1 MSVVLILTTYGEA
14 VTDLLRTT
22 MHPES
27 RLRMPV
33 ETHQENRLRPGNEY
47 DSPMFHEAVGQFDR
61 VANLMGLDDNVMDRL
76 RSPQKSTVVS
86 FPFRHDNYSEVE
98 TIFGYRVQHLTTM
111 GPTKGGIRFAP
122 DVDLGEVAA
131 LAMLMTWKCSI
142 VGVPFGGAKGGVRI
156 NPMELSRAEL
166 QRVTRRFT
174 MEIINVIGP
183 EQDIPAPDLGT
194 NEQVMAWMMDT
205 YSQHVGHAVPA
216 VVTGKPPA
224 LGGSVARRE
233 ATGRG
238 LMFLLPQAAQVIE
251 MNPLDA
257 TVAIHGFGNVG
268 RYAAVAGSQMKTRVV
283 AVSDISGA
291 LYNPDGLDVN
301 AVGKWVDENRFL
313 EGYPDA
319 DFLDGNAVFALDV
332 DVLVPAAVQGVI
344 NKDNA
349 RDVRAKMI
357 IEGANSPT
365 TIEADDILNERGVLI
380 IPDILA
386 NAGGVTVSYF
396 EWVQDVQKY
405 FWTENEIVARL
416 REIMVSSFEDVHQI
430 SVSENVN
437 LRTAALI
444 KGIRRVADAKLVRG
458 IFP

>member
-1 MSVVLILTTYGEA
+1 
-14 VTDLLRTT
+14 
-22 MHPES
+22 
-27 RLRMPV
+27 
-33 ETHQENRLRPGNEY
+33 
-47 DSPMFHEAVGQFDR
+47 MFHEAVGQFDR
-61 VANLMGLDDNVMDRL
+61 VAKVMGLDDNISDRL
-76 RSPQKSTVVS
+76 RSPQRATVVS
-86 FPFRHDNYSEVE
+86 FPFRHDNYTEVE

-122 DVDLGEVAA
+122 DVDLGEVSA
-131 LAMLMTWKCSI
+131 LAMWMTWKCSI

-166 QRVTRRFT
+166 QRLTRRYT

-183 EQDIPAPDLGT
+183 DRDIPAPDLGT
-194 NEQVMAWMMDT
+194 NEQVMAWLMDT
-205 YSQHVGHAVPA
+205 YSQHVGHSVPS

-238 LMFLLPQAAQVIE
+238 LMFLLPQAAATVDL
-251 MNPLDA
+251 NPEGA
-257 TVAIHGFGNVG
+257 SVAIHGFGNVG
-268 RYAAVAGSQMKTRVV
+268 RYAAVAGQQMNTKVV

-291 LYNPDGLDVN
+291 IHNSDGLEIEK
-301 AVGKWVDENRFL
+301 VGRWVDENRFL

-319 DFLDGNAVFALDV
+319 DFIDGNDIFTLDV
-332 DVLVPAAVQGVI
+332 DVLVPAAIQGVI
-344 NKDNA
+344 HKDNA
-349 RDVRAKMI
+349 ADITAKVI
-357 IEGANSPT
+357 IEGANNPT
-365 TIEADDILNERGVLI
+365 TLEADDILRENGVFI
-380 IPDILA
+380 VPDILA

-405 FWTENEIVARL
+405 FWTENEVVARL
-416 REIMVSSFEDVHQI
+416 REIMISAYEDVHGI
-430 SVSENVN
+430 AVSEKVDM
-437 LRTAALI
+437 RTAALI

>member
-1 MSVVLILTTYGEA
+1 MTALV
-14 VTDLLRTT
+14 
-22 MHPES
+22 
-27 RLRMPV
+27 
-33 ETHQENRLRPGNEY
+33 GNEF
-47 DSPMFHEAVGQFDR
+47 DSPMYKEAAGQFDR
-61 VANLMGLDDNVMDRL
+61 VARLMGLDDNVADRL
-76 RSPQKSTVVS
+76 RVPQKSTMVS
-86 FPFRHDNYSEVE
+86 FPFRRDTYSQVE
-98 TIFGYRVQHLTTM
+98 TLFGYRVQHLTTM

-142 VGVPFGGAKGGVRI
+142 VGVPFGGAKGGVRVD
-156 NPMELSRAEL
+156 PMALSRAEL

-183 EQDIPAPDLGT
+183 ETDIPAPDLGT

-205 YSQHVGHAVPA
+205 YSQHVGHSVPA

-224 LGGSVARRE
+224 LGGSIARRE

-238 LMFLLPQAAQVIE
+238 LMFLVPQAAGVRQ
-251 MNPLDA
+251 LDPNDLK
-257 TVAIHGFGNVG
+257 VAIHGFGNVG
-268 RYAAVAGSQMKTRVV
+268 RYAAVAGQQMGVRIV

-291 LYNPDGLDVN
+291 LYNPDGLEVD
-301 AVGKWVDENRFL
+301 AVAKWVDENRFL

-319 DFLDGNAVFALDV
+319 DYIDGDGVFGLPV
-332 DVLVPAAVQGVI
+332 DILVPAAVQNVI
-344 NKDNA
+344 HARNA
-349 RDVRAKMI
+349 ADVQAKII
-357 IEGANSPT
+357 IEGANGPT
-365 TIEADDILNERGVLI
+365 TIEADEILREKEVLV

-405 FWTENEIVARL
+405 FWTENEVVARL
-416 REIMVSSFEDVHQI
+416 REIMTRAFSDVHNI
-430 SVSENVN
+430 ALNEEVDM
-437 LRTAALI
+437 RTAALI
-444 KGIRRVADAKLVRG
+444 KGIRKVADAKLVRG

>member
-1 MSVVLILTTYGEA
+1 MTTA
-14 VTDLLRTT
+14 V
-22 MHPES
+22 
-27 RLRMPV
+27 
-33 ETHQENRLRPGNEY
+33 GNEF
-47 DSPMFHEAVGQFDR
+47 DSPMYKEAAGQFDR
-61 VANLMGLDDNVMDRL
+61 VARLMGLDDNVADRL
-76 RSPQKSTVVS
+76 RVPQKSTMVS
-86 FPFRHDNYSEVE
+86 FPFRRDTYSEVE
-98 TIFGYRVQHLTTM
+98 TLFGYRIQHLTTM

-142 VGVPFGGAKGGVRI
+142 VGLPFGGAKGGVRVD
-156 NPMELSRAEL
+156 PMELSRAEL

-174 MEIINVIGP
+174 MEIIHVIGP
-183 EQDIPAPDLGT
+183 ETDIPAPDLGT
-194 NEQVMAWMMDT
+194 NEQVMAWLMDT
-205 YSQHVGHAVPA
+205 YSQHVGHSVPA

-238 LMFLLPQAAQVIE
+238 LMFLLPQAAGVRGIDP
-251 MNPLDA
+251 NNV

-268 RYAAVAGSQMKTRVV
+268 RYAAIAGHQMGVKIA

-291 LYNPDGLDVN
+291 LYDPEGLDVD
-301 AVGKWVDENRFL
+301 AVAKWVDENRFL
-313 EGYPDA
+313 EGFPDA
-319 DFLDGNAVFALDV
+319 DFIDGDKIFSLPV
-332 DVLVPAAVQGVI
+332 DVLVPAAIQNVI
-344 NKDNA
+344 RGDNA
-349 RDVRAKMI
+349 GEIQAKII
-357 IEGANSPT
+357 IEGANGPT
-365 TIEADDILNERGVLI
+365 TIEADDILRDRDVLI

-405 FWTENEIVARL
+405 FWTENEVVARL
-416 REIMVSSFEDVHQI
+416 REIMTRAFSDVHNIAINEDVD
-430 SVSENVN
+430 

-444 KGIRRVADAKLVRG
+444 KGIRKVADAKLVRG

>member
-1 MSVVLILTTYGEA
+1 MTTA
-14 VTDLLRTT
+14 V
-22 MHPES
+22 
-27 RLRMPV
+27 
-33 ETHQENRLRPGNEY
+33 GNEF
-47 DSPMFHEAVGQFDR
+47 DSPMYKEAAGQFDR
-61 VANLMGLDDNVMDRL
+61 VARLMGLDDNIADRL
-76 RSPQKSTVVS
+76 RVPQKSTMVS
-86 FPFRHDNYSEVE
+86 FPFRRDTYSEVE
-98 TIFGYRVQHLTTM
+98 TLFGYRIQHLTTM

-142 VGVPFGGAKGGVRI
+142 VGLPFGGAKGGVRVD
-156 NPMELSRAEL
+156 PMQLSRAEL

-183 EQDIPAPDLGT
+183 ETDIPAPDLGT
-194 NEQVMAWMMDT
+194 NEQVMAWLMDT
-205 YSQHVGHAVPA
+205 YSQHVGHSVPA

-238 LMFLLPQAAQVIE
+238 LMFLLPQAAGVREIDP
-251 MNPLDA
+251 NSV

-268 RYAAVAGSQMKTRVV
+268 RYAAIAGHQMGVKIA

-291 LYNPDGLDVN
+291 LYDPEGLEVD
-301 AVGKWVDENRFL
+301 AVAKWVDENRFL
-313 EGYPDA
+313 EGFPDA
-319 DFLDGNAVFALDV
+319 DFIDGDKIFSLPV
-332 DVLVPAAVQGVI
+332 DVLVPAAIQNVI
-344 NKDNA
+344 RGDNA
-349 RDVRAKMI
+349 GEIQAKII
-357 IEGANSPT
+357 IEGANGPT
-365 TIEADDILNERGVLI
+365 TIEADDILREKDVLI

-405 FWTENEIVARL
+405 FWTENEVVARL
-416 REIMVSSFEDVHQI
+416 REIMTRAFSDVHNIAINEDVD
-430 SVSENVN
+430 

-444 KGIRRVADAKLVRG
+444 KGIRKVADAKLVRG

>member
-1 MSVVLILTTYGEA
+1 VTTFI
-14 VTDLLRTT
+14 
-22 MHPES
+22 
-27 RLRMPV
+27 
-33 ETHQENRLRPGNEY
+33 GNEF
-47 DSPMFHEAVGQFDR
+47 DSPMYKEAAGQFDR
-61 VANLMGLDDNVMDRL
+61 VARLMGLDDNVADRL
-76 RSPQKSTVVS
+76 RVPQKSTMVS
-86 FPFRHDNYSEVE
+86 FPFRHDTYSEVE
-98 TIFGYRVQHLTTM
+98 TLFGYRVQHLTTM

-142 VGVPFGGAKGGVRI
+142 VGLPFGGAKGGVRVD
-156 NPMELSRAEL
+156 PMGLSRAEL

-183 EQDIPAPDLGT
+183 ETDIPAPDLGT
-194 NEQVMAWMMDT
+194 NEQVMAWLMDT
-205 YSQHVGHAVPA
+205 YSQHVGHSVPA

-238 LMFLLPQAAQVIE
+238 LMFLVPQAAGVRE
-251 MNPLDA
+251 LDPKDA

-268 RYAAVAGSQMKTRVV
+268 RYAAIAGHQMGLKIT

-291 LYNPDGLDVN
+291 IYNPDGLNVD
-301 AVGKWVDENRFL
+301 AVAKWVDENRFL

-319 DFLDGNAVFALDV
+319 DSLEGDKIFGLPV
-332 DVLVPAAVQGVI
+332 DVLVPAAVQNVI
-344 NKDNA
+344 RGDNA
-349 RDVRAKMI
+349 GEIQASII
-357 IEGANSPT
+357 IEGANGPT
-365 TIEADDILNERGVLI
+365 TIEADDILREMEVLI

-405 FWTENEIVARL
+405 FWTENEVVARL
-416 REIMVSSFEDVHQI
+416 REIMTRAFSDVHNIAMSEDVDMR
-430 SVSENVN
+430 S
-437 LRTAALI
+437 AALI
-444 KGIRRVADAKLVRG
+444 KGIRKVADAKLVRG

>member
-1 MSVVLILTTYGEA
+1 MTITT
-14 VTDLLRTT
+14 
-22 MHPES
+22 
-27 RLRMPV
+27 
-33 ETHQENRLRPGNEY
+33 GNEFA
-47 DSPMFHEAVGQFDR
+47 SPMYNEAAGQFDR
-61 VANLMGLDDNVMDRL
+61 VARLMGLDDNVAERL
-76 RSPQKSTVVS
+76 RVPQKSTVVS
-86 FPFRHDNYSEVE
+86 FPFRHDKYSEVE
-98 TIFGYRVQHLTTM
+98 TLFGYRVQHLTTM

-131 LAMLMTWKCSI
+131 LAMLMTWKCAI
-142 VGVPFGGAKGGVRI
+142 VGVPFGGAKGGVRVD
-156 NPMELSRAEL
+156 PMGLSRAEL

-183 EQDIPAPDLGT
+183 ETDIPAPDLGT
-194 NEQVMAWMMDT
+194 NEQVMAWIMDT
-205 YSQHVGHAVPA
+205 YSQHVGHSVPA

-238 LMFLLPQAAQVIE
+238 LMFLVPQAAAQRD
-251 MNPLDA
+251 LDPNGA

-268 RYAAVAGSQMKTRVV
+268 RYAAIAGAQMGTRIV

-291 LYNPDGLDVN
+291 LYNPDGLMVE
-301 AVGKWVDENRFL
+301 AVAKWVDENRFL

-319 DFLDGNAVFALDV
+319 DFLDGDRIFGLPV
-332 DVLVPAAVQGVI
+332 DVLVPAAVQNVI
-344 NKDNA
+344 REDNA
-349 RDVRAKMI
+349 GDIQAKI
-357 IEGANSPT
+357 VIEGANGPT
-365 TIEADDILNERGVLI
+365 TLEADDVLREKEVLI

-405 FWTENEIVARL
+405 FWTENEVVARL
-416 REIMVSSFEDVHQI
+416 REIMTRAFSDVHNI
-430 SVSENVN
+430 ALSENVDM
-437 LRTAALI
+437 RSAALI
-444 KGIRRVADAKLVRG
+444 KGIRKVADAKLVRG

>member
-1 MSVVLILTTYGEA
+1 MDATTIHEFA
-14 VTDLLRTT
+14 
-22 MHPES
+22 
-27 RLRMPV
+27 
-33 ETHQENRLRPGNEY
+33 
-47 DSPMFHEAVGQFDR
+47 SPMYDEVLGQFDR
-61 VANLMGLDDNVMDRL
+61 VAQLIGLDDNVADRL
-76 RSPQKSTVVS
+76 RVPQRSTVVS

-98 TIFGYRVQHLTTM
+98 TLMGYRVQHLTTM

-131 LAMLMTWKCSI
+131 LAMMMTWKCAI
-142 VGVPFGGAKGGVRI
+142 VDVPFGGAKGGVRV

-174 MEIINVIGP
+174 MEIISVIGP
-183 EQDIPAPDLGT
+183 DTDIPAPDLGT
-194 NEQVMAWMMDT
+194 NEQVMAWLMDT

-238 LMFLLPQAAQVIE
+238 LMFLLPQALRSRD
-251 MNPLDA
+251 LDPKNL

-268 RYAAVAGSQMKTRVV
+268 RYAAVAGDQHGAKIV

-291 LYNPDGLDVN
+291 VYNPDGLDVE
-301 AVGKWVDENRFL
+301 AVAKWVDEHRFL
-313 EGYPDA
+313 EGYLDA
-319 DFLDGNAVFALDV
+319 DFIEGQKLFSLPV
-332 DVLVPAAVQGVI
+332 DVLVPAAIQNVI
-344 NKDNA
+344 TKDNA
-349 RDVRAKMI
+349 DEIQAKII
-357 IEGANSPT
+357 IEGANNPT
-365 TIEADDILNERGVLI
+365 TLAADDRLRERGVFI
-380 IPDILA
+380 VPDILA

-405 FWTENEIVARL
+405 LWTENEVIARL
-416 REIMVSSFEDVHQI
+416 REIMTRAFDDVGAI
-430 SVSENVN
+430 AASENVDM
-437 LRTAALI
+437 RTAALI
-444 KGIRRVADAKLVRG
+444 RGIRKVADAKVVRG

>member
-1 MSVVLILTTYGEA
+1 MY
-14 VTDLLRTT
+14 
-22 MHPES
+22 
-27 RLRMPV
+27 
-33 ETHQENRLRPGNEY
+33 N
-47 DSPMFHEAVGQFDR
+47 EAVGQFNR
-61 VANLMGLDDNVMDRL
+61 VAALMGLDDNVADRL
-76 RSPQKSTVVS
+76 RVPQKSTVVS
-86 FPFRHDNYSEVE
+86 FPFRHDNYTEVE

-111 GPTKGGIRFAP
+111 GPTKGGIRFDL

-131 LAMLMTWKCSI
+131 LAMWMTWKCSI

-156 NPMELSRAEL
+156 NPMNLSRAEL

-183 EQDIPAPDLGT
+183 DSDIPAPDLGT

-216 VVTGKPPA
+216 IVTGKPPA

-238 LMFLLPQAAQVIE
+238 LMFLLPQAAATIDL
-251 MNPLDA
+251 NPIGA

-268 RYAAVAGSQMKTRVV
+268 RYAAVAGSEMNAKVV

-291 LYNPDGLDVN
+291 VYNADGLDIP

-319 DFLDGNAVFALDV
+319 DFIDGDAVFGLDV
-332 DVLVPAAVQGVI
+332 DVLVPAAIQNVLRV
-344 NKDNA
+344 DNA
-349 RDVRAKMI
+349 PDVKAKLV
-357 IEGANSPT
+357 IEGANNPT
-365 TIEADDILNERGVLI
+365 TLEADDLLREKGVFI
-380 IPDILA
+380 VPDILA

-405 FWTENEIVARL
+405 FWSENETVGRL
-416 REIMVSSFEDVHQI
+416 REIMTRAFDDVHTI
-430 SVSENVN
+430 TRAEGVDM
-437 LRTAALI
+437 RTAALI

-458 IFP
+458 VFP

>member
-1 MSVVLILTTYGEA
+1 MY
-14 VTDLLRTT
+14 
-22 MHPES
+22 H
-27 RLRMPV
+27 
-33 ETHQENRLRPGNEY
+33 ET
-47 DSPMFHEAVGQFDR
+47 VGQFDR
-61 VANLMGLDDNVMDRL
+61 VAALIGLDANVADRL
-76 RSPQKSTVVS
+76 RVPQKSTVVS
-86 FPFRHDNYSEVE
+86 FPFRHDNYNRVE

-122 DVDLGEVAA
+122 DVDLGEVSA

-142 VGVPFGGAKGGVRI
+142 VGVPFGGAKGGVRV
-156 NPMELSRAEL
+156 NPMNLSRAEL

-183 EQDIPAPDLGT
+183 DTDIPAPDLGT
-194 NEQVMAWMMDT
+194 NEQVMAWLMDT
-205 YSQHVGHAVPA
+205 YSQHVGHSVPA

-224 LGGSVARRE
+224 LGGSIARRE

-238 LMFLLPQAAQVIE
+238 LIFLVPQAANVVDL
-251 MNPLDA
+251 NPAEA

-268 RYAAVAGSQMKTRVV
+268 LYAAVAADQAGLKVA

-291 LYNPDGLDVN
+291 IYNPDGLDVP
-301 AVGKWVDENRFL
+301 AAAKWVEENKVL

-319 DFLDGNAVFALDV
+319 DHIDGDAIFGLDV
-332 DVLVPAAVQGVI
+332 DILIPAAIQGVI
-344 NKDNA
+344 HKGNA
-349 RDVRAKMI
+349 ADVKARVV
-357 IEGANSPT
+357 IEGANNPMT
-365 TIEADDILNERGVLI
+365 LEADDMLRERGILI
-380 IPDILA
+380 VPDILA

-416 REIMVSSFEDVHQI
+416 REIMTRAFDDVYSI
-430 SVSENVN
+430 ALSENVDM
-437 LRTAALI
+437 RTAALI

-458 IFP
+458 VFP

>member
-1 MSVVLILTTYGEA
+1 MEPS
-14 VTDLLRTT
+14 
-22 MHPES
+22 HPEF
-27 RLRMPV
+27 
-33 ETHQENRLRPGNEY
+33 
-47 DSPMFHEAVGQFDR
+47 DSPMYKEAVGQFNR
-61 VANLMGLDDNVMDRL
+61 VAALMGLDDNVADRL
-76 RSPQKSTVVS
+76 RVPQKSTVVS
-86 FPFRHDNYSEVE
+86 FPFRHDNYTEVE

-111 GPTKGGIRFAP
+111 GPTKGGIRYDM

-156 NPMELSRAEL
+156 NPLNLSRAEL

-183 EQDIPAPDLGT
+183 DTDIPAPDLGT
-194 NEQVMAWMMDT
+194 NEQVMAWLMDT
-205 YSQHVGHAVPA
+205 YSQHVGHSVPA

-224 LGGSVARRE
+224 LGGSIARRE

-238 LMFLLPQAAQVIE
+238 LMFLLPQASAVIDL
-251 MNPLDA
+251 NPAGA
-257 TVAIHGFGNVG
+257 TVAVHGFGNVG
-268 RYAAVAGSQMKTRVV
+268 RYAAQAAFEANTKVV

-291 LYNPDGLDVN
+291 VHNPDGLDIN

-319 DFLDGNAVFALDV
+319 DFIDGGAIFGLDV
-332 DVLVPAAVQGVI
+332 DVLVPAAIQNVLRA
-344 NKDNA
+344 DNA
-349 RDVRAKMI
+349 PDVKAKLI
-357 IEGANSPT
+357 IEGANNPT
-365 TIEADDILNERGVLI
+365 TLEADDILREKGVFI
-380 IPDILA
+380 VPDILA

-405 FWTENEIVARL
+405 FWSENETVGRL
-416 REIMVSSFEDVHQI
+416 REIMTRAFADVHNI
-430 SVSENVN
+430 AIAENVDM
-437 LRTAALI
+437 RTAALI

-458 IFP
+458 VFP